1 VAPPEQKIRYQRF
14 YAELARKVKKARE
27 KAGYTQEEMTGLGG
41 FTKNGW
47 QKIESKKPIT
57 LTTLLRVVEL
67 LGIPMRKLVSGCDT
81 YLIDGNSEEK
91 TSKKSASRR
100 SARPRKS

>member
-1 VAPPEQKIRYQRF
+1 MAPPEQKIKYQKF

-27 KAGYTQEEMTGLGG
+27 RAGYTQEEMTSFG

-57 LTTLLRVVEL
+57 LTTLLRVVEV

-81 YLIDGNSEEK
+81 YLIKGDSQPK
-91 TSKKSASRR
+91 PTKRKSPSASA
-100 SARPRKS
+100 S

>member
-27 KAGYTQEEMTGLGG
+27 EAGYTQEEMTGLGG

-81 YLIDGNSEEK
+81 YLIKGDAQEK
-91 TSKKSASRR
+91 T
-100 SARPRKS
+100 PRKSAPPRSKRQRS